1 MADKIVRL
9 VDTAPG
15 FAVDGHEGLA
25 EWLELWAKALRSG
38 DYGSLRSCVVVL
50 ESSDGQMAVLS
61 QSVKKDFDR
70 VGVAGLLSFAKHYHA
85 DGLASID
92 KLKVKNG

>member
-1 MADKIVRL
+1 MTDKIVRL

-15 FAVDGHEGLA
+15 FAVDGQEGLI

-38 DYGSLRSCVVVL
+38 NYGSFRSCVIVL

-61 QSVKKDFDR
+61 QSVKKDFNR
-70 VGVAGLLSFAKHYHA
+70 VDVAGLLSFAKHYHA
-85 DGLASID
+85 DGRSSID
-92 KLKVKNG
+92 KLKV